1 MVLMIVKDPRLPSH
15 GICWIS
21 SEMISHCRG
30 YSLWRYALSC
40 STSKGSYWKGK
51 LLVSVCHFCI
61 DLKFL
66 LARICV
72 IENSL
77 ISFLLKVLEDDGVV
91 KGSNAR
97 IQKVYTQL

>member
-1 MVLMIVKDPRLPSH
+1 M
-15 GICWIS
+15 
-21 SEMISHCRG
+21 
-30 YSLWRYALSC
+30 SC
-40 STSKGSYWKGK
+40 SKSKGSYWKGK
-51 LLVSVCHFCI
+51 LLAPVCHFCI

-91 KGSNAR
+91 KGSNNTESLHT
-97 IQKVYTQL
+97 KL

>member
-1 MVLMIVKDPRLPSH
+1 MI
-15 GICWIS
+15 
-21 SEMISHCRG
+21 
-30 YSLWRYALSC
+30 C
-40 STSKGSYWKGK
+40 SKSKGSYWKGK
-51 LLVSVCHFCI
+51 LLAPVCHFCI

-77 ISFLLKVLEDDGVV
+77 FSFLLKVLEHYGVV

-97 IQKVYTQL
+97 IQNFRTHKTLERNSGHNCVRNHSMHVDQCASNDPGHSCILKLCV